1 LFPLMAL
8 QASEASRPPLAEAP
22 QVPALQREL
31 PSAGWRALVQAQER
45 ARPELGL
52 ELEVHS

>member
-1 LFPLMAL
+1 MAL
-8 QASEASRPPLAEAP
+8 QASEASHPLLAEAP